1 MSEVIERKTRAMQ
14 PQPLD
19 IINVPGAWL
28 NIRTVEIL
36 VGFKKTKINEE
47 IKAGRFPAGIPQSPT
62 CTRWLSDDIKAY
74 LDARRRCSNFYSNSP
89 KEVAEA

>member
-1 MSEVIERKTRAMQ
+1 MEAVIEHRSRALQ

-19 IINVPGAWL
+19 IVNVPGALL

-36 VGFKKTKINEE
+36 VGFKKTKILEE
-47 IKAGRFPAGIPQSPT
+47 VKAKRFPAGHRESPT

-74 LDARRRCSNFYSNSP
+74 LEARSRTR
-89 KEVAEA
+89 KVQ